1 MAGPPLRPSQSKSA
15 PPPVIRPDWAG
26 CHSASDRVSVSRRSA
41 CGRHA
46 KAGRVS
52 ARAPTSYPE
61 ELVIRQ
67 SEQAGTQQT
76 VVGST
81 VALNSVIP
89 MTAGR
94 PAAARPRGT
103 SSTRSIPGGPARHH
117 RVRHQELLERDVVAV
132 GVQHQPLVR
141 RRRLKGAVDGHGVVD
156 DQACRPQPPHRSAVQ
171 VTSRR
176 GTTNGANN
184 PARGLLAT
192 HHGTHHRPG
201 TP

>member
-156 DQACRPQPPHRSAVQ
+156 DQACRPLLIVRRCRSQAGAGRQTGRTTPHAVC
-171 VTSRR
+171 
-176 GTTNGANN
+176 
-184 PARGLLAT
+184 
-192 HHGTHHRPG
+192 
-201 TP
+201 